1 MVGMPL
7 LNLGYGLSGLT
18 QGYNQAQQQAMQL
31 AAQRLALQ
39 QAQSQQNAQR
49 LASQYLQSPGFK
61 GFGGMFGGGFNPANI
76 NPISQPAA
84 TGGATPSQAP
94 VPPSQQQPPPA
105 NGSVGGDSS
114 TYDQWWNNNLL
125 GGAPWSGKV
134 IDWERA
140 EKSPPAN
147 GAGGADDDTDAAGG
161 GNAKPSQTSWLSQFN
176 PIGTAQAAESQA
188 GKDIPIAPA
197 PSTTPAPPS
206 DRPQWM
212 ATPTWAGV
220 GAGNIAPQVK
230 VAPRDVTPT
239 PSTQPAPGPSSSAQP
254 EEKPSTK
261 PDASTD
267 AGGSGQMGIT
277 IGNQTI
283 PLSQF
288 FGSVDYGQIAQGIA
302 KIAPPGTDQADIYQA
317 VVDLSKLAEG
327 NKTQQQQAGLILR
340 ELIGHPFKMEE
351 IKARD
356 ADAAARQQSGQAFRA
371 GEAQKSRDFR
381 ASQEQKKEDF
391 RAAQAELRAGERAAA
406 ALAKSHPQQSQEA
419 VNISR
424 EIRAILSRHQA
435 DPSIDIT
442 DVEQE
447 RIKQLTERL
456 AKINNMAPTQ

>member
-94 VPPSQQQPPPA
+94 APPSQQQPPPA
-105 NGSVGGDSS
+105 NGSNGTTQPDDAYGPWAERSQRW
-114 TYDQWWNNNLL
+114 QWQ
-125 GGAPWSGKV
+125 G
-134 IDWERA
+134 
-140 EKSPPAN
+140 
-147 GAGGADDDTDAAGG
+147 GAGGTDDDTDAGGG

-188 GKDIPIAPA
+188 GKDIPIVPA

-230 VAPRDVTPT
+230 VAPRAATTTPDT
-239 PSTQPAPGPSSSAQP
+239 KPAPGPSGAAPSSTA
-254 EEKPSTK
+254 PSPAPATTS
-261 PDASTD
+261 DASSSVD
-267 AGGSGQMGIT
+267 SGGQMGIT

-356 ADAAARQQSGQAFRA
+356 ADAAARQLSGQAFRA

-381 ASQEQKKEDF
+381 SGQEQKKEDF

-419 VNISR
+419 GNIMR
-424 EIRAILSRHQA
+424 EIRAILAPHQA

-447 RIKQLTERL
+447 RMRQLRERL